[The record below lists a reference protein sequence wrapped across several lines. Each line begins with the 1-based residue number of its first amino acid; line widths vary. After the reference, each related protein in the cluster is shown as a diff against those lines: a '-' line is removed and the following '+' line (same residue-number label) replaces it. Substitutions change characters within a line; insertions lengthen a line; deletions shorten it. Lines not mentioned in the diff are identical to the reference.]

1 MDVQFVE
8 QPLYPIYSSGIDWVT
23 AFNTGGFNTI
33 MAAHYMDGLFEVLKE
48 RGHYVQ
54 NSSRMGY
61 IGRASDGAF
70 HGFHDGKSLSIL
82 SSDLA
87 REFGVGLIKVSQRIS
102 RLDLQV
108 TVDTG
113 AERPVLSR
121 SVYHFATQRRNR
133 PGRPCEFKLTQTHPQ
148 GDTLNVN
155 KRTSDTYGRLYDFG
169 AAHRMDEKHRYWRF
183 EMETKRSYS
192 NHFSRL
198 VSSDDTVAAV
208 TTRIVHDWWRSKT
221 FSPPFKPA
229 VLFCSQKPTPT
240 DSRPGLLAWF
250 EDTLSKTIARSVK
263 EFGLQRTLEALRLSA
278 MVNINTERR

>member
-1 MDVQFVE
+1 MNMRMIEAPV
-8 QPLYPIYSSGIDWVT
+8 YPIYSAGIDWVT
-23 AFNTGGFNTI
+23 GWNVGGFNTI

-48 RGHYVQ
+48 RGHHIQ

-70 HGFHDGKSLSIL
+70 HGFHEGKSLSIL

-121 SVYHFATQRRNR
+121 SVFHFATQSKNG
-133 PGRPCEFKLTQTHPQ
+133 PGRPREFKLTQTHPQ

-155 KRTSDTYGRLYDFG
+155 KRSSDTYGRLYDYG
-169 AAHRMDEKHRYWRF
+169 AAHKMDEKHRYWRF
-183 EMETKRSYS
+183 EMETKRRYS
-192 NHFSRL
+192 NHFARF
-198 VSSDDTVAAV
+198 VSSRDSAEAAA
-208 TTRIVHDWWRSKT
+208 TRIVFDWFRDRT
-221 FSPPFKPA
+221 FSPPFQPSP
-229 VLFCSQKPTPT
+229 LFCSQKPCQPNA
-240 DSRPGLLAWF
+240 SPGVLGWF
-250 EDTLSKTIARSVK
+250 EDSVSVTIGRAIKT
-263 EFGLQRTLEALRLSA
+263 FGLQRTLQSLKLEWLCDP
-278 MVNINTERR
+278 NIERR